1 MEVMNLITPNFSLFL
16 WILFLATIVDAV
28 GHIVLGLAGLEKSQ
42 KYDEGDV
49 VLGFIVLILMI
60 IVLLA

>member
-1 MEVMNLITPNFSLFL
+1 L
-16 WILFLATIVDAV
+16 WILFLATIVNAV
-28 GHIVLGLAGLEKSQ
+28 CHIVLGLAGCEKSQ

-60 IVLLA
+60 IVLLT